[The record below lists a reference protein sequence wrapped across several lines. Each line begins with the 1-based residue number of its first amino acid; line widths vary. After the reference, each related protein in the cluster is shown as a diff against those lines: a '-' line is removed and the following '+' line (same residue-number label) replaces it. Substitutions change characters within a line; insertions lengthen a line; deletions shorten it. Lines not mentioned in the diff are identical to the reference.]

1 MDRRYE
7 QMRFYGG
14 RRASTKQKEGRERL
28 LSAYM
33 SNIKKGMR
41 DAANYGGSTG
51 GRKSLDGRSA
61 GKKIIDQRQA
71 KQAEK
76 KKIFDQ
82 EGSGRFGARVEAWIG
97 KQFDPAVK
105 QAKIDKQFGR
115 TEEDEGTKVSVD
127 STGLQSPGL
136 SGLGS
141 GSFTAY

>member
-14 RRASTKQKEGRERL
+14 ARASTKQKEGRERL

-51 GRKSLDGRSA
+51 GTKSTDGRAA
-61 GKKIIDQRQA
+61 GKRVIDQRQA
-71 KQAEK
+71 KQADRR
-76 KKIFDQ
+76 KIFDK
-82 EGSGRFGARVEAWIG
+82 EGSGRFGGRLESWIA
-97 KQFDPAVK
+97 KQYDPAVK
-105 QAKIDKQFGR
+105 QAMIDKQFSKN
-115 TEEDEGTKVSVD
+115 EEDESTKVKVD

-136 SGLGS
+136 SGLSG

>member
-14 RRASTKQKEGRERL
+14 GKASTKQKDSRERL

-61 GKKIIDQRQA
+61 GKKVIDQRQA
-71 KQAEK
+71 KQAESR
-76 KKIFDQ
+76 KIFDQ
-82 EGSGRFGARVEAWIG
+82 EGTGRFGARVESWIG

-115 TEEDEGTKVSVD
+115 GDADEDTSVSVD
-127 STGLQSPGL
+127 STGLEAPGFSGL
-136 SGLGS
+136 SS

>member
-14 RRASTKQKEGRERL
+14 RRVSTKQKEGRERL

-51 GRKSLDGRSA
+51 GRKSLEGRSS
-61 GKKIIDQRQA
+61 GKRVIDQRQA
-71 KQAEK
+71 KQAESR
-76 KKIFDQ
+76 KIFDQ
-82 EGSGRFGARVEAWIG
+82 EGTGRFGARVESWIG

-105 QAKIDKQFGR
+105 QAKIDKQFSKGN
-115 TEEDEGTKVSVD
+115 EDEDTSVSVD

-136 SGLGS
+136 SGLSG

>member
-14 RRASTKQKEGRERL
+14 RRASTTQKDNRERL

-71 KQAEK
+71 RQADRR
-76 KKIFDQ
+76 KIFDQ
-82 EGSGRFGARVEAWIG
+82 EGTGRFGARVESWIG
-97 KQFDPAVK
+97 KQFDPEVK

-115 TEEDEGTKVSVD
+115 GDEEEGTKVD
-127 STGLQSPGL
+127 STGLDSTGL

-141 GSFTAY
+141 GNFSAY

>member
-14 RRASTKQKEGRERL
+14 AKASTKQKDSRERL
-28 LSAYM
+28 LSSYM

-41 DAANYGGSTG
+41 DAVNYGGSTG

-76 KKIFDQ
+76 RKIFNE
-82 EGSGRFGARVEAWIG
+82 EGAGRFGARIESWIG
-97 KQFDPAVK
+97 KQFDPEVK

-115 TEEDEGTKVSVD
+115 GEEEKGTSVD
-127 STGLQSPGL
+127 STGLDSTGL

>member
-1 MDRRYE
+1 MDRRYT

-14 RRASTKQKEGRERL
+14 GKASTKQKNSRERL

-33 SNIKKGMR
+33 SNIKRGMR
-41 DAANYGGSTG
+41 DAANYGGSEG

-71 KQAEK
+71 RQADNR
-76 KKIFDQ
+76 KIFDQ
-82 EGSGRFGARVEAWIG
+82 EGTGRFGARIEEVR
-97 KQFDPAVK
+97 

-115 TEEDEGTKVSVD
+115 GDEDEDTSVSVD

-136 SGLGS
+136 SGLSG

>member
-1 MDRRYE
+1 MDRRYT

-14 RRASTKQKEGRERL
+14 GRASTKQKKSRERL

-41 DAANYGGSTG
+41 DAANYGGSEG

-71 KQAEK
+71 RQADNR
-76 KKIFDQ
+76 KIFNQ
-82 EGSGRFGARVEAWIG
+82 EGTGRFGARIESWIG
-97 KQFDPAVK
+97 KQFDPEVK

-115 TEEDEGTKVSVD
+115 GNEDEDTSVSVD

-141 GSFTAY
+141 GSFSAY

>member
-1 MDRRYE
+1 MDRRYT

-14 RRASTKQKEGRERL
+14 GKASTKQENSRERL

-41 DAANYGGSTG
+41 DAANYGGSEG

-71 KQAEK
+71 RQADNR
-76 KKIFDQ
+76 KIFDK
-82 EGSGRFGARVEAWIG
+82 EGSGRFGGRLESWIA
-97 KQFDPAVK
+97 KQYDPAVK
-105 QAKIDKQFGR
+105 QAMIDKQFNKN
-115 TEEDEGTKVSVD
+115 EEDESTKVKVD

-136 SGLGS
+136 SGLSG